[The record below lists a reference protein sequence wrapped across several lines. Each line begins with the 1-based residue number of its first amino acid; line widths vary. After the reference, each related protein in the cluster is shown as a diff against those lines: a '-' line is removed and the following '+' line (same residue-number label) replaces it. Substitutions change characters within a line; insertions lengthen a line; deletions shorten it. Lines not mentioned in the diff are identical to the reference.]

1 MDENKDK
8 LCLKKKLTLQAWAK
22 IALKDGLI
30 SNETY
35 KKMSQNIDRIK
46 V

>member
-8 LCLKKKLTLQAWAK
+8 LCFKKLTLQAWAK

-35 KKMSQNIDRIK
+35 KRMSQNIDRIK